1 MSLDVYL
8 LDPSATY
15 ETEPLY
21 RENITHNLSKMADKA
36 DVGKAVWNPEELNI
50 TFAKE
55 LIPYIEKGLKILMS
69 DSKHYKQLFNL
80 ENECGNYDVFVR
92 FLEIY
97 LIALKKY
104 PEAKIKVQR

>member
-21 RENITHNLSKMADKA
+21 WENITHNLSKMADKA

-55 LIPYIEKGLKILMS
+55 LIPYIEDGIKRLKS
-69 DSKHYKQLFNL
+69 DPEYYKQFNPK
-80 ENECGNYDVFVR
+80 NGWGNYEILLE
-92 FLEIY
+92 FLEEY
-97 LIALKKY
+97 LKALKKY
-104 PEAKIKVQR
+104 PKARIVVSR